1 MSYRDLRNFTEIM
14 RALSYPRLVSME
26 NFRSPNFPLVSE
38 ILKWLVRRYD
48 PGADLPMDVD
58 TEHDRV
64 LFVKSVAQFM
74 ATKAHIKLNTKKLY
88 GADGYAVKELLKV
101 ASMLYNA
108 MRTNTVDQV
117 TWVVTFGVLLDWML
131 ILIIDFILCAW
142 KENTEVTV
150 TPADL
155 NTKSADLKQCRQLAS
170 EITQHGSKLS
180 DLLKQEVELREM
192 RMAAIQRPLE
202 LNDIEKQVQDG
213 IGTVSEQIRQTMT
226 RLENLASDEAN
237 LEEKIEKKKQEL
249 ERNQKRLQSLQSV
262 RPAFMDEYEK
272 LEGDLQ
278 KHYEEYMVRFRNL
291 AYLEHQLEEQNKME
305 QEKLEATN
313 MSLQEMQRRMQEQEQ
328 LLVTGQRVDG
338 NAYDYGLN
346 DEIIYDDT
354 QTYDDDDEL
363 VVGDDGSKERKM
375 FGSMTGD
382 GLEEEG
388 SSLSTADSEDV
399 VGDGQLL
406 GGDSDDEEALE
417 MDDDD
422 SQQGVNQNDSE
433 DDF

>member
-108 MRTNTVDQV
+108 MRTNTVDQ
-117 TWVVTFGVLLDWML
+117 
-131 ILIIDFILCAW
+131 
-142 KENTEVTV
+142 ENTEVTV